1 MKRIPNLHFTQIHRF
16 LSYVDQSGG
25 IDSCWLWTGYTCGT
39 SYGVF
44 AINGK
49 NYKAHR
55 VSFFLANGYIKD
67 ELLVLHRCDVRRCVN
82 PRHLFQG
89 SPKEN
94 SQDAVRKGRNTKIFG
109 EQNGNRKLTEKQV
122 AEIRRMCRDRAMT
135 QKAIAEHFGVCETT
149 VYYIFHGER
158 WKRAAG

>member
-1 MKRIPNLHFTQIHRF
+1 MRKSP
-16 LSYVDQSGG
+16 D
-25 IDSCWLWTGYTCGT
+25 
-39 SYGVF
+39 
-44 AINGK
+44 
-49 NYKAHR
+49 
-55 VSFFLANGYIKD
+55 
-67 ELLVLHRCDVRRCVN
+67 
-82 PRHLFQG
+82 LFQG

-122 AEIRRMCRDRAMT
+122 AEIRRMCRDRVMS

-158 WKRAAG
+158 WKKIA

>member
-1 MKRIPNLHFTQIHRF
+1 MKRIPKLHFTQIQHF
-16 LSYVDQSGG
+16 LSYVDQSGAV
-25 IDSCWLWTGYTCGT
+25 DSCWLWTGYTCGT

-44 AINGK
+44 AIHGK

-55 VSFFLANGYIKD
+55 VSFFLANGYIDD

-94 SQDAVRKGRNTKIFG
+94 SQDAVRKGRNAKIFG

-122 AEIRRMCRDRAMT
+122 AEIRRMCRDRVMS

-158 WKRAAG
+158 WKKVVG